1 MISFKMKAV
10 DKGYKLQIGHKM
22 FNIEDLPDATGGGG
36 GGGVWVTDGGGG
48 GIGEDDVGGGGGGGA
63 IGELVVGADGG
74 PTCGGGGGGGFNGA
88 LVGLGWIDEE
98 IGLLSIFD
106 SSLMDF

>member
-1 MISFKMKAV
+1 MISLKMKAV

-22 FNIEDLPDATGGGG
+22 LNIEDLPDATGGGG
-36 GGGVWVTDGGGG
+36 GGGDWVADGGGGG
-48 GIGEDDVGGGGGGGA
+48 GIGEDDVGGGGVGRA
-63 IGELVVGADGG
+63 IVELVVGDDGG

-88 LVGLGWIDEE
+88 ISGCTDEE
-98 IGLLSIFD
+98 IALLSGFD